1 MNQTNTTLECERKD
15 SQTQSSAWNCLVCLL
30 LKHQFCKILMKHFD
44 LNSNEKS
51 ANPKAAI
58 WWKALKLKRRKF
70 ESSASWTFKNWTV
83 FKKNVITLDFLTI
96 KHCLLMPKACRSL
109 QFACGDCEEGRKVS
123 ASSQKIPTETLGW
136 LLGWKPKKRDVACW
150 DLTTSQ
156 TSASTSEGSTQAGAL
171 VAPIRAPLR
180 ANSLSSWSII

>member
-1 MNQTNTTLECERKD
+1 MNQTNTSLECERKD

-30 LKHQFCKILMKHFD
+30 LKHQFCKILMKHLD
-44 LNSNEKS
+44 LNSNKKS
-51 ANPKAAI
+51 ANPKAII

-136 LLGWKPKKRDVACW
+136 LLGWKPKKRE
-150 DLTTSQ
+150 TSP
-156 TSASTSEGSTQAGAL
+156 AE
-171 VAPIRAPLR
+171 I
-180 ANSLSSWSII
+180 